1 MSSSIEASQEPF
13 GITLASWRPPDRKS
27 WSRLGRSS
35 SRLREGELELKWI
48 AKAPDGL
55 QHMAVRLKRKVGS
68 APLRNRIRRV
78 LRELHREKAAEIG
91 AVWMLW
97 SLPSGSLRMPTRAIR
112 PLAEGILVKAGLLGS
127 SRTQK

>member
-1 MSSSIEASQEPF
+1 MASSHLEATSESHGF
-13 GITLASWRPPDRKS
+13 SLASWRPPDRKA

-68 APLRNRIRRV
+68 APLRNRVRRI
-78 LRELHREKAAEIG
+78 LRELHREKASEIG
-91 AVWMLW
+91 PVWMLW
-97 SLPSGSLRMPTRAIR
+97 SFPAGRLRMPTREIR
-112 PLAEGILVKAGLLGS
+112 FVAEALLVKAGLVRS
-127 SRTQK
+127 SG